1 MHQFVVNHV
10 LYTKEL
16 TRIECP
22 SECKKCIVN
31 YSSRSCTQCS
41 EGYILNDNSK
51 CLSQNNSHC
60 TIRNSTTTKC
70 SQCEGNYYLL
80 YGYCYQILD
89 CSNNNALKL
98 SDGTCIGLCNDIF
111 LYSTN

>member
-1 MHQFVVNHV
+1 MWKFVVNHV

-22 SECKKCIVN
+22 NECNKCT
-31 YSSRSCTQCS
+31 SKDKCTQCS
-41 EGYILNDNSK
+41 DGYVLNEKGK
-51 CLSQNNSHC
+51 CLRKEKAHC
-60 TIRNSTTTKC
+60 SIRNSKTTKC
-70 SQCEGNYYLL
+70 SQCEGNYYLF

-89 CSNNNALKL
+89 CSNDNALKL
-98 SDGTCIGLCNDIF
+98 SDGTCIGLCNVIL

>member
-1 MHQFVVNHV
+1 MHTFVVNHV

-22 SECKKCIVN
+22 NECNKCT
-31 YSSRSCTQCS
+31 SSDKCTQCS
-41 EGYILNDNSK
+41 DDYVLNEKSR
-51 CLSQNNSHC
+51 CLRIDYAHC

-70 SQCEGNYYLL
+70 SQCENDYYLL

-89 CSNNNALKL
+89 CYDNNALKL
-98 SDGTCIGLCNDIF
+98 SDGTCIGLFNVIL